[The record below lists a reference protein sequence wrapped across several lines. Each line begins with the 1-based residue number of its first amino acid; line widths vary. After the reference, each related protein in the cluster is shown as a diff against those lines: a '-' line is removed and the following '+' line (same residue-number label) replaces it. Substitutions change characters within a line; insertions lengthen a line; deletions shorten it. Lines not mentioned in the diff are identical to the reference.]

1 MRQLQS
7 LIWLRNRNT
16 DIRKLKFIFC
26 SCKLISLNRD
36 AYKTNVY
43 VISHHLVCF
52 ILQCQC
58 YKDACFMSMTR
69 MFCKNVAT
77 KAKKCKRHLHL
88 ASLHTKIIVVKY
100 FVTHHK
106 FLSYATINQSCG
118 LSNILRFSFFLILS
132 HIYLCCWFKDF
143 W

>member
-1 MRQLQS
+1 MRQLQCFILLCIS
-7 LIWLRNRNT
+7 NCWNR
-16 DIRKLKFIFC
+16 DLRKLKFIFC

-52 ILQCQC
+52 ILQCQY
-58 YKDACFMSMTR
+58 YKDACFMSITR
-69 MFCKNVAT
+69 MCCKNDAT
-77 KAKKCKRHLHL
+77 KSWWMQK
-88 ASLHTKIIVVKY
+88 ASSFSITSQKIIVVKY

-118 LSNILRFSFFLILS
+118 LSNILRFSFPHPIIHLP
-132 HIYLCCWFKDF
+132 LCGKL
-143 W
+143 